1 MPRVTT
7 TYTRQSKSLRSMA
20 VALYV
25 SFDIVYSVP
34 DAKMYIAWYAINLV
48 PCFATCA
55 YILKFTNPREL
66 KETASTLKFL
76 LFFGQTRNDLCCSA
90 SPFRLSWRF
99 QATACARKCEITLF
113 KTKEITC

>member
-7 TYTRQSKSLRSMA
+7 THTRQSRSLRSMA

-34 DAKMYIAWYAINLV
+34 DAKMCIAWYAVNV
-48 PCFATCA
+48 VSCFATCA

-66 KETASTLKFL
+66 KETASTLNFL
-76 LFFGQTRNDLCCSA
+76 LFLADSQ
-90 SPFRLSWRF
+90 
-99 QATACARKCEITLF
+99 
-113 KTKEITC
+113 